1 MFVRACFANHTH
13 THTQTNNTKKT
24 KKNRAFSATGAIEGV
39 SAIKT
44 GELLTLS
51 EQELVDCDGTTGN
64 AGCSGGL
71 MDYAFEFVKANGGID
86 TEEDYSYWSG
96 WGFSTWCNQRKLHDR

>member
-1 MFVRACFANHTH
+1 M
-13 THTQTNNTKKT
+13 
-24 KKNRAFSATGAIEGV
+24 